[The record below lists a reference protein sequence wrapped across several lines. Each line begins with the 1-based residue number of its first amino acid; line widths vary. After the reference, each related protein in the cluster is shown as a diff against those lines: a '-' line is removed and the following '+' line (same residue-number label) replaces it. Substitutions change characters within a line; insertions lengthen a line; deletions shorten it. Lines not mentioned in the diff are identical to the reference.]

1 MTVLPEMNRRD
12 AEWEEIEIYLWV
24 CVQRKSINCTR
35 QNLNYDFLKPPT
47 GTRVQS
53 CSYSQVRLRRQHPE
67 DIVACCEKSSPSLD
81 ITNMCRGGFCVTWL
95 VTGEV
100 LLLLPPP
107 CMSCQAVI
115 LNRFLGQTVLS
126 NAAVFCSQ
134 VVLLAGTPGKS
145 IKQLNNQHFKRK
157 LFNFNASDEDM

>member
-81 ITNMCRGGFCVTWL
+81 ITNMCRGSFCVTWL

-100 LLLLPPP
+100 FTGCFYRRRVCRAKPLFLIVSWAKRCFQMLL
-107 CMSCQAVI
+107 SSAV
-115 LNRFLGQTVLS
+115 R
-126 NAAVFCSQ
+126 
-134 VVLLAGTPGKS
+134 
-145 IKQLNNQHFKRK
+145 
-157 LFNFNASDEDM
+157 